1 MYSQND
7 EEQHIVNYFS
17 GHVGRFLDIGGYNP
31 IHLSNTRRLYE
42 LGWSGIYVEPS
53 IMCFDSFVKEYHNNP
68 RIVLINKAVVSSDID
83 SIILYES
90 NGDAVSSTS
99 PHHVE
104 KWQKSGVVYTPIKVE
119 AISTQKIESEYT
131 DIDFLS
137 IDVEST
143 NQEILASFTDEYL
156 SKIKMICIEH
166 DSGILDL
173 VSTLE
178 TQIKYWED
186 CYIQPALSMYYRLK
200 QLGFSIISINGENV
214 IFVK

>member
-1 MYSQND
+1 MYSQNN
-7 EEQHIVNYFS
+7 EEQHIVNYFQ
-17 GHVGRFLDIGGYNP
+17 GHIGKFLDIGGYNP

-53 IMCFDSFVKEYHNNP
+53 IICFDSFVKEYHNDP
-68 RIVLINKAVVSSDID
+68 RIVLINKAVVSTDVD

-99 PHHVE
+99 AHHVE

-119 AISTQKIESEYT
+119 AISTQKIESEYA

-156 SKIKMICIEH
+156 SKVKMICIEH
-166 DSGILDL
+166 DSRILDMT
-173 VSTLE
+173 SPLE
-178 TQIKYWED
+178 AQIKFWENSD
-186 CYIQPALSMYYRLK
+186 IQPALSMYYRLNK
-200 QLGFSIISINGENV
+200 LGFSILAINGENV